1 MSTRLMADCWP
12 LRMPPTP
19 KAVLISLADQAN
31 DQGFCWPKVE
41 TIALRTCLSERA
53 VRNAIRWLEE
63 ARLLRV
69 SPGEMRSNVYTLTP
83 GHYAPQDIHAVED
96 VPGGASTTTSTPTGA
111 ARGPRWTP
119 GHQPAPRAAFA
130 GFPQAP
136 EAPGIHPKAAP
147 RAGQPAPA
155 AGQPAR
161 RAAQVHARGAF
172 GPAPDAA
179 QPARG
184 APQPAPGAGQT
195 GTSCPLTI
203 REPIQKTN
211 PQPPEG
217 AEDLGIDGPDETRQS
232 RSKPLV
238 SLATFIAECRQ
249 KGERPIPDT
258 DPVFDYCQTVGIDR
272 DILLLHW
279 REFKAR
285 RAEGKRQ
292 RDWRQTFRNSVRDN
306 WFRLWFLKPGEGA
319 QLTTQGLQAL
329 AVMQREQSQQVDRA
343 HHQSQPAHHDDH
355 DNSDDHHHP
364 GAPT

>member
-63 ARLLRV
+63 AALLRV

-83 GHYAPQDIHAVED
+83 HHYAPQEVHDAD
-96 VPGGASTTTSTPTGA
+96 GGSSTTTPTA
-111 ARGPRWTP
+111 TMRSPRWTP

-136 EAPGIHPKAAP
+136 EAPGIHSKAAP

-172 GPAPDAA
+172 EAAPDAA

-184 APQPAPGAGQT
+184 APQPALGAGQT

-217 AEDLGIDGPDETRQS
+217 ADDLGIDGPDETRQS
-232 RSKPLV
+232 RNKPLV

-343 HHQSQPAHHDDH
+343 HHQGHPAHH
-355 DNSDDHHHP
+355 DDHHHP
-364 GAPT
+364 GASA